1 MAARMSAMTSPT
13 DPRPRSHSNLPQRV
27 GLVFTIAILAAV
39 SFAVVYLVN
48 RTIVPAVLSV
58 AAVIGVGLISGFAA
72 RWMLRPHTGLLRIT
86 TALATLVIGLLLL
99 GLMTRGDS
107 GVGPIGLWRDVP
119 NWGGLARVALGAV
132 TAWLALRAWPAP
144 TGPARTTAETPAPQ
158 PAETRPPLWQRPFI
172 RMQSWGDRTR
182 IQWKES
188 NLFRWLDR
196 TKVRVSTPRTSRAQS
211 EASAG
216 ENRIALS
223 VTAPAQDKGRAWS
236 RLRWPAVQLPWS
248 RSRMGLKFTSTTE
261 HKCPYCLQ
269 TIEPND
275 RVVVCKICHTPHHAD
290 CWAITGVCQ
299 IPHYH
304 N

>member
-1 MAARMSAMTSPT
+1 MAARAHAMTSPT
-13 DPRPRSHSNLPQRV
+13 DPRPRSHGNLLQRV
-27 GLVFTIAILAAV
+27 GLAFMIAILAAV

-48 RTIVPAVLSV
+48 RTIVPGVLSV
-58 AAVIGVGLISGFAA
+58 VAVIGVGLVSGFAA
-72 RWMLRPHTGLLRIT
+72 RWMLRPHTALLRMT

-107 GVGPIGLWRDVP
+107 GLGPTNLWRANPNWIGL
-119 NWGGLARVALGAV
+119 AQVALGAV
-132 TAWLALRAWPAP
+132 TALLALRAWSA
-144 TGPARTTAETPAPQ
+144 PARATAETPTPQ
-158 PAETRPPLWQRPFI
+158 PVETQPPLWQRPLI
-172 RMQSWGDRTR
+172 RMQAWGDGAR

-196 TKVRVSTPRTSRAQS
+196 TKVRVSTPRTSRAQN
-211 EASAG
+211 EASAR

-223 VTAPAQDKGRAWS
+223 VTAPQQDKGRAWS
-236 RLRWPAVQLPWS
+236 RLRWPAIQLPWS
-248 RSRMGLKFTSTTE
+248 RNRMGLKFTSTTE

>member
-119 NWGGLARVALGAV
+119 NWGGLARGAV
-132 TAWLALRAWPAP
+132 GGGGGQEQR
-144 TGPARTTAETPAPQ
+144 GPEQTPAETPAPQ

-196 TKVRVSTPRTSRAQS
+196 
-211 EASAG
+211 
-216 ENRIALS
+216 
-223 VTAPAQDKGRAWS
+223 
-236 RLRWPAVQLPWS
+236 
-248 RSRMGLKFTSTTE
+248 
-261 HKCPYCLQ
+261 
-269 TIEPND
+269 
-275 RVVVCKICHTPHHAD
+275 
-290 CWAITGVCQ
+290 
-299 IPHYH
+299 
-304 N
+304 

>member
-1 MAARMSAMTSPT
+1 M
-13 DPRPRSHSNLPQRV
+13 
-27 GLVFTIAILAAV
+27 IAILAAV

-99 GLMTRGDS
+99 GLMTRGNS
-107 GVGPIGLWRDVP
+107 GVGPMELWRNVP
-119 NWGGLARVALGAV
+119 NWGGLAQVALGAV
-132 TAWLALRAWPAP
+132 TAWLALRAWPTP
-144 TGPARTTAETPAPQ
+144 TRPARTTAETPTPQ
-158 PAETRPPLWQRPFI
+158 PAETRPPLWQRPLI
-172 RMQSWGDRTR
+172 RMQSWGDRAR
-182 IQWKES
+182 IQWRES

-196 TKVRVSTPRTSRAQS
+196 TKVRVSIPRTSRAQS

-236 RLRWPAVQLPWS
+236 RLRWPAIQLPWS
-248 RSRMGLKFTSTTE
+248 RNRMGLKFTSTTE

-275 RVVVCKICHTPHHAD
+275 RVVVCKICHMPHHAD